1 MRLQSKLFIAYL
13 SLASIIF
20 LSFASFLYFFIS
32 RQEIS
37 AQLESMDILNS
48 SFQTQVDS
56 SIRDMDNVS
65 ININYSLLSNGTL
78 DSSFQLKDSKELSS
92 ELTDLFVA
100 MNGVDWKSDQIN
112 LYDFAGQVLRVGL
125 ITKTETSDFTQSD
138 SFDEIREL
146 NGSKLI
152 SRPYQTHRYSASPT
166 PEYNQWYI
174 SLYRT
179 FSTSI
184 GHDIGVIE
192 TVKKCSSLFKG
203 ILSYQNKSK
212 NSSTQIYI
220 YDSEGYL
227 VYPYNLSDDEKNS
240 LPDYYSLCTAQTSGK
255 SFKNPINGQ
264 NEYGVCSVSSYT
276 GFTYLTILPE
286 SVVLR
291 PVNQLLK
298 TLILIMALF
307 IIAIVLISYK
317 LSRSVVK
324 PVKHLKHV
332 IQRMELETLGHEKI
346 TDYPVSVNEL
356 EELYRVFENMSRK
369 LKDSMDNLL
378 ESRQQEL
385 KSRTLA
391 LQSQINPHFYY
402 NSLSSIIV
410 LAENNQPDIV
420 IKMCRNLSNIMRYIT
435 DSSSITV
442 TLGDEIEYVKK
453 YLYCMKVRYQ
463 SSLNY
468 TIEVDDI
475 LLREPVPKL
484 IIQPLVENAIKYG
497 SDCDPPWHISVI
509 GRLYEDHWQ
518 IDILDTGNGFS
529 EEALKK
535 IQDNIDHALANI
547 GMPEIKIDGLGTL
560 NVFLR
565 WKIFCK
571 DDIIFSCGNTEE
583 GHGKVSIGRYTKSDK
598 KKR

>member
-1 MRLQSKLFIAYL
+1 MRLQSKLFLAYL

-20 LSFASFLYFFIS
+20 LSFAFFFYFFIS

-56 SIRDMDNVS
+56 AIRDMDNVS
-65 ININYSLLSNGTL
+65 IDINYSLRSNKTL
-78 DSSFQLKDSKELSS
+78 DSSFQLNSSKELSN
-92 ELTDLFVA
+92 ELIDLFVS
-100 MNGVDWKSDQIN
+100 MNGVDWKTDQIN

-125 ITKTETSDFTQSD
+125 ITKTEAADFTQSEL
-138 SFDEIREL
+138 FDTVKEL
-146 NGSKLI
+146 SGSKLI
-152 SRPYQTHRYSASPT
+152 SRPYQSHRYSVSPI
-166 PEYNQWYI
+166 PEYNEWYI

-179 FSTSI
+179 FRTTS
-184 GHDIGVIE
+184 GHDVGVIE
-192 TVKKCSSLFKG
+192 TVKKCSSLFKD
-203 ILSYQNKSK
+203 IISYQNKSK

-220 YDSEGYL
+220 YDSDGYL
-227 VYPYNLSDDEKNS
+227 IYPYNIDDDEKNA
-240 LPDYYSLCTAQTSGK
+240 LPDYYSLCTVNNSGEVFQNPISGK
-255 SFKNPINGQ
+255 
-264 NEYGVCSVSSYT
+264 NEYSVCSVSNYT

-298 TLILIMALF
+298 TLVIVMVVFMA
-307 IIAIVLISYK
+307 AIVLISHK

-324 PVKHLKHV
+324 PIKHLKHV
-332 IQRMELETLGHEKI
+332 IQRMELETLGKEKI
-346 TDYPVSVNEL
+346 TDYPVSVNEV
-356 EELYRVFENMSRK
+356 EELYRVFEHMSQN
-369 LKDSMDNLL
+369 LKDSMNNLL
-378 ESRQQEL
+378 ESQQQEL

-410 LAENNQPDIV
+410 LAENDQTDVV

-435 DSSSITV
+435 DSSSVTV
-442 TLGDEIEYVKK
+442 TLKEEIEYVKK

-468 TIEVDDI
+468 TIEVEES
-475 LLREPVPKL
+475 LLDEPVPKL

-509 GRLYEDHWQ
+509 GRVYEDHWQ
-518 IDILDTGNGFS
+518 IDVLDTGNGFS

-535 IQDNIDHALANI
+535 IQNNIDHALANL
-547 GMPEIKIDGLGTL
+547 GMPELKIDGLGTL

-583 GHGKVSIGRYTKSDK
+583 GHGKVSIGRYTKNDK
-598 KKR
+598 K

>member
-1 MRLQSKLFIAYL
+1 MRLQSKLFLAYL

-20 LSFASFLYFFIS
+20 LSFAFFFYFFIS

-48 SFQTQVDS
+48 SFQTQTDS
-56 SIRDMDNVS
+56 AIRDMDNVS
-65 ININYSLLSNGTL
+65 IDINYSLRTKKIL
-78 DSSFQLKDSKELSS
+78 DSSFQLNSSKELSN
-92 ELTDLFVA
+92 ELIDLFVS
-100 MNGVDWKSDQIN
+100 MNGVDWKTDQIN

-125 ITKTETSDFTQSD
+125 ITKTEAADFTQSEL
-138 SFDEIREL
+138 FDTVKEL
-146 NGSKLI
+146 SGSKLI
-152 SRPYQTHRYSASPT
+152 SRPYQSHRYSVSPI
-166 PEYNQWYI
+166 PEYNEWYI
-174 SLYRT
+174 SLYRIFRT
-179 FSTSI
+179 TS
-184 GHDIGVIE
+184 GHDVGVIE
-192 TVKKCSSLFKG
+192 TVKKCSSLFKD
-203 ILSYQNKSK
+203 IISYQNKSK

-220 YDSEGYL
+220 YDSDGYL
-227 VYPYNLSDDEKNS
+227 IYPYNIDDDEKNALS
-240 LPDYYSLCTAQTSGK
+240 DYYSLCTVNNSGK
-255 SFKNPINGQ
+255 VFQNPISGQ
-264 NEYGVCSVSSYT
+264 NEYGVCSVSNYT
-276 GFTYLTILPE
+276 GFTYLTIVPE

-298 TLILIMALF
+298 TLVIVMVLFMA
-307 IIAIVLISYK
+307 AIVLISHK
-317 LSRSVVK
+317 LSRSVIK
-324 PVKHLKHV
+324 PIKHLKHV
-332 IQRMELETLGHEKI
+332 IQRMELETLGKEKI
-346 TDYPVSVNEL
+346 TDYPVSVYEV
-356 EELYRVFENMSRK
+356 EELYRVFEHMSQN
-369 LKDSMDNLL
+369 LKDSMNNLL

-410 LAENNQPDIV
+410 LAENNQTDIV

-435 DSSSITV
+435 ASSSVTV
-442 TLGDEIEYVKK
+442 TLKEEIEYVKK

-468 TIEVDDI
+468 TIEVEES
-475 LLREPVPKL
+475 LLDEPVPKL

-497 SDCDPPWHISVI
+497 SDCAPPWHISVI
-509 GRLYEDHWQ
+509 GRVYEDHWQ
-518 IDILDTGNGFS
+518 IDVLDTGNGFS

-535 IQDNIDHALANI
+535 IQNNIDHALANL
-547 GMPEIKIDGLGTL
+547 GMPELKIDGLGTL

-583 GHGKVSIGRYTKSDK
+583 GHGKVSIGRYTKNDK
-598 KKR
+598 K

>member
-1 MRLQSKLFIAYL
+1 MRLQSKLFLAYL

-20 LSFASFLYFFIS
+20 LSFAFFLYFFIS

-65 ININYSLLSNGTL
+65 ININYSLLSNETL
-78 DSSFQLKDSKELSS
+78 DSYFQLKNSKELSN
-92 ELTDLFVA
+92 ELTDLFVS
-100 MNGVDWKSDQIN
+100 MNGVDWKTDQIN

-125 ITKTETSDFTQSD
+125 ITKTEKTDLTESGW
-138 SFDEIREL
+138 FDAVLEL
-146 NGSKLI
+146 SGSKLI
-152 SRPYQTHRYSASPT
+152 SRPYQSHRYSASSI
-166 PEYNQWYI
+166 PEYNQWYV

-179 FSTSI
+179 LSTNL
-184 GHDIGVIE
+184 GHDVGVIE

-212 NSSTQIYI
+212 NSSTKIYI
-220 YDSEGYL
+220 YDNEGYL
-227 VYPYNLSDDEKNS
+227 IYPYNLSEDEKKV
-240 LPDYYSLCTAQTSGK
+240 LPDYYSLCTANTSGK
-255 SFKNPINGQ
+255 SFENPINGQ
-264 NEYGVCSVSSYT
+264 DEYGVCSTSNYT
-276 GFTYLTILPE
+276 GFTYMTILPE

-291 PVNQLLK
+291 PVDQLLK
-298 TLILIMALF
+298 TLIIIMALF

-324 PVKHLKHV
+324 PVKHL

-442 TLGDEIEYVKK
+442 TLEDEIEYVKK

-497 SDCDPPWHISVI
+497 SDCEPPWHISVI

-535 IQDNIDHALANI
+535 IQDNIDHALANL
-547 GMPEIKIDGLGTL
+547 GMPEIKINGLGTL

-571 DDIIFSCGNTEE
+571 DDIIFSFGNTEE
-583 GHGKVSIGRYTKSDK
+583 GHGKVSIGRYVK
-598 KKR
+598 K